1 MKKITKPAEREE
13 ATYYSDFSG
22 KCFGELHPPVEIK
35 IEFNY
40 GSKHDGAMVGLHLT
54 DEEAKLFL
62 DVIKKSAS
70 ENYKAFLRKK
80 LEEYDDQYQT
90 SCDFRDWDS
99 CELTGN
105 SIALLQELLDIKEE
119 D

>member
-40 GSKHDGAMVGLHLT
+40 GSKHDGAMIGLHLT
-54 DEEAKLFL
+54 DEEAELFL
-62 DVIKKSAS
+62 NIIKKSSS
-70 ENYKAFLRKK
+70 EIYKGFLRKK
-80 LEEYDDQYQT
+80 LEEYYEQYQS

-105 SIALLQELLDIKEE
+105 SIGLLKNLLDVKE

>member
-40 GSKHDGAMVGLHLT
+40 GSKHDGAMIGLHLT
-54 DEEAKLFL
+54 DEETELFL
-62 DVIKKSAS
+62 DIIKKCAS
-70 ENYKAFLRKK
+70 KTYKAFLHKK
-80 LEEYDDQYQT
+80 LKEYDDQYQT
-90 SCDFRDWDS
+90 DCDFRDWDS
-99 CELTGN
+99 CESTCN
-105 SIALLQELLDIKEE
+105 SIDLLKKLLDIKE

>member
-22 KCFGELHPPVEIK
+22 KCFGELHPPVELK

-40 GSKHDGAMVGLHLT
+40 GSKHDGSLIGLHLT
-54 DEEAKLFL
+54 DEETNLFL
-62 DVIKKSAS
+62 DIIKKNMS
-70 ENYKAFLRKK
+70 ENYKAFLQKR
-80 LEEYDDQYQT
+80 LEDYDKQYQE

-105 SIALLQELLDIKEE
+105 SIDLLKNLLDVKEE

>member
-40 GSKHDGAMVGLHLT
+40 GSKHDGAMIGLHLT
-54 DEEAKLFL
+54 DEEAELFL
-62 DVIKKSAS
+62 DIIKKSAS
-70 ENYKAFLRKK
+70 ETYKGFLRKK
-80 LEEYDDQYQT
+80 FEEYDEQYQT

-99 CELTGN
+99 CELTGR
-105 SIALLQELLDIKEE
+105 SIDLLKNLLDIKEE
-119 D
+119 V